1 MFKPHM
7 AKKKKGNLAVSSKDV
22 APADVRIAAGDP
34 LKKSFFSF
42 CIFLIMTSRVSLKE
56 LLILVF
62 VFFGGPPHFSRVTL
76 SL

>member
-42 CIFLIMTSRVSLKE
+42 CIFLIMTSRDSLRE
-56 LLILVF
+56 L
-62 VFFGGPPHFSRVTL
+62 
-76 SL
+76 